1 LMFRG
6 GTTFDTAKQKM
17 RSNDLG
23 RSGIGHSLVRNLL
36 PAVIVVPIVLGWLRL
51 EAERAGL
58 YGTEIGVALMT
69 AANVLIGSTLVLL
82 SARLLS
88 RMEDERRQA
97 EDKYRSIF
105 ENAAEGIFRS
115 TFDGRLLAVNPAMA
129 HMFGYESPKEM
140 LSSISDTG
148 KQLWASADERAEYV
162 SRLREQG
169 VVVGAEVRMKRKD
182 RSIIWVS
189 ATARVLEDLEGK
201 PTGLE
206 GTLEDI
212 TQRRQTQ
219 EALRRSGERFRS
231 LIRNSSDIITCL
243 EVDGTIL
250 YESPSIERI
259 LGYEPGELVG
269 KNVFDYVHPSD
280 LGRVLQVFAEGLA
293 DPTLRP
299 YLDYRFRHKD
309 GSWHWLESIGANLL
323 DDPNVGELVVNSRDI
338 TERRR
343 VHDRLTESERRLSTL
358 LSNAPAYLYRC
369 RNEPNWPNDFVSDYA
384 LELTGYTP
392 QELTDGSVM
401 FGDVIVKEDRER
413 VWEEAQA
420 ALAERKRFELQYAIR
435 RKDGAI
441 WHVEERGQ
449 GVYGDDG
456 EVVAIEGVVYD
467 VTERAQVEEALRETK
482 ERYRTLVEQIPA
494 VTFIDRAEDS
504 DEPLYVSP
512 QIEAMVG
519 YTPEEWMEGRLWRE
533 RLHPDDRE
541 RILASDERF
550 EADGKPVDEEYRLL
564 AKDGSVVWVREETV
578 LVRGE
583 ASEPLYVQGILSN
596 ITERKSAEEALKEA
610 EVRFRTLAE
619 RIPAV
624 TYIQAE
630 NDYRNTLYL
639 SPQVQ
644 ALTGYSPED
653 FESHPGLW
661 YDIVHPD
668 DRNMVEAE
676 DERTERT
683 GEPFRAEYR
692 MIARDGRVVWI
703 RDEAV
708 LVRDEEDRPRFWQG
722 VMSDITD
729 RKALEEQLTHQALHD
744 ALTGLPNR
752 AFFVDRL
759 KQALSRAKRQSTKVA
774 VLFMDLDNFKVINDS
789 LGHEA
794 GDALLVEVSGRL
806 LKGLRP
812 EDTAAR
818 LGGDEFVVLLED
830 LVEAGEA
837 KRVAKRIMSWLRPP
851 IAVEGRQTFV
861 SASVGIALNESG
873 QTQPAELMRDADAAM
888 YKAKEDGGLQIFE
901 PSMRTWAT
909 SRLELENGLR
919 QALEREEFEVYYQ
932 PQVDL
937 RTGRTVGFEALVRWH
952 HPERGMVS
960 PSEFIPVAEETGLI
974 VPLGWWVLKE
984 ACRQAREW
992 QEQYATDPP
1001 LLMNVNLS
1009 AKQLKRPDVVQTVER
1024 LLKETGME
1032 PRFLSMDITE
1042 TALIATPEN
1051 ESTIALKRFRELGVW
1066 NSIDDFGTGYSSL
1079 AYLKRLPADI
1089 LKVDKSFVDGLGET
1103 VEDMALVQLI
1113 VDTAHTLGMHVVA
1126 EGVENAEQAKQL
1138 KEMGCDIAQG
1148 YYFSEPLS
1156 LEEASAF
1163 IIDRGAVSHPASHV
1177 F

>member
-1 LMFRG
+1 
-6 GTTFDTAKQKM
+6 
-17 RSNDLG
+17 
-23 RSGIGHSLVRNLL
+23 
-36 PAVIVVPIVLGWLRL
+36 
-51 EAERAGL
+51 
-58 YGTEIGVALMT
+58 
-69 AANVLIGSTLVLL
+69 
-82 SARLLS
+82 
-88 RMEDERRQA
+88 
-97 EDKYRSIF
+97 
-105 ENAAEGIFRS
+105 
-115 TFDGRLLAVNPAMA
+115 
-129 HMFGYESPKEM
+129 
-140 LSSISDTG
+140 
-148 KQLWASADERAEYV
+148 
-162 SRLREQG
+162 
-169 VVVGAEVRMKRKD
+169 
-182 RSIIWVS
+182 
-189 ATARVLEDLEGK
+189 
-201 PTGLE
+201 
-206 GTLEDI
+206 
-212 TQRRQTQ
+212 
-219 EALRRSGERFRS
+219 
-231 LIRNSSDIITCL
+231 
-243 EVDGTIL
+243 
-250 YESPSIERI
+250 
-259 LGYEPGELVG
+259 
-269 KNVFDYVHPSD
+269 
-280 LGRVLQVFAEGLA
+280 
-293 DPTLRP
+293 
-299 YLDYRFRHKD
+299 
-309 GSWHWLESIGANLL
+309 
-323 DDPNVGELVVNSRDI
+323 
-338 TERRR
+338 
-343 VHDRLTESERRLSTL
+343 
-358 LSNAPAYLYRC
+358 
-369 RNEPNWPNDFVSDYA
+369 
-384 LELTGYTP
+384 
-392 QELTDGSVM
+392 
-401 FGDVIVKEDRER
+401 
-413 VWEEAQA
+413 
-420 ALAERKRFELQYAIR
+420 
-435 RKDGAI
+435 
-441 WHVEERGQ
+441 
-449 GVYGDDG
+449 
-456 EVVAIEGVVYD
+456 
-467 VTERAQVEEALRETK
+467 
-482 ERYRTLVEQIPA
+482 
-494 VTFIDRAEDS
+494 
-504 DEPLYVSP
+504 
-512 QIEAMVG
+512 
-519 YTPEEWMEGRLWRE
+519 
-533 RLHPDDRE
+533 
-541 RILASDERF
+541 
-550 EADGKPVDEEYRLL
+550 
-564 AKDGSVVWVREETV
+564 
-578 LVRGE
+578 
-583 ASEPLYVQGILSN
+583 
-596 ITERKSAEEALKEA
+596 
-610 EVRFRTLAE
+610 
-619 RIPAV
+619 
-624 TYIQAE
+624 
-630 NDYRNTLYL
+630 
-639 SPQVQ
+639 
-644 ALTGYSPED
+644 
-653 FESHPGLW
+653 
-661 YDIVHPD
+661 
-668 DRNMVEAE
+668 MVEAE

-1126 EGVENAEQAKQL
+1126 EGVESAEQAKQL

-1148 YYFSEPLS
+1148 YHFSEPLPP
-1156 LEEASAF
+1156 EAASAF
-1163 IIDRGAVSHPASHV
+1163 LTKHGAVSPRRLDGRANV
-1177 F
+1177 WR